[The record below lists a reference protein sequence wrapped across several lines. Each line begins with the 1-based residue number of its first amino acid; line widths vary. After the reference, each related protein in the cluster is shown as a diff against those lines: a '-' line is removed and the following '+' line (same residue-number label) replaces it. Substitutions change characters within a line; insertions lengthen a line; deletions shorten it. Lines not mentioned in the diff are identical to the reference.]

1 VAIAVALSG
10 LCACASRKTCKTDA
24 DCGTSAVCVEVGES
38 PKDRVRL
45 CRATCASDADCL
57 FAGFGKDCR
66 ALADKASG
74 PAAVESRD
82 RYQAPNVDRTTRG
95 SIRVCRGAKEVIH

>member
-1 VAIAVALSG
+1 MVALSC

-24 DCGTSAVCVEVGES
+24 DCGTSAVCVEIGEAH
-38 PKDRVRL
+38 KDRVKL
-45 CRATCASDADCL
+45 CRATCASDADC
-57 FAGFGKDCR
+57 FFAAGFGKECR
-66 ALADKASG
+66 ALEDKASG

-95 SIRVCRGAKEVIH
+95 SIRICRGAKEVIH